1 MLIKHFKGATL
12 DYHSS
17 KQKMTKKILILLLLV
32 FVLYG
37 CKPDALTRLETP
49 TNLRYENYEVHFD
62 AVENAEMY
70 ILEVNGVT
78 HELTDTMFELPMIST
93 YDVRV
98 KSRAEGYQDSYY
110 TEMLNFTLEFDFVSP
125 SNINLIDGIL
135 FWDPVPNALSYLINV
150 DGLTYSTSDTSMQIS
165 LYSSIQKEIKIRS
178 IYRLGVSDYSIP
190 IYASSE
196 ITVLSSVTKNYSTLS
211 TFDLEVKSFENNPSV
226 ISIRNIADELVD
238 LSNILIANNKIFFK
252 SSFLQ
257 TQLTGL
263 HIYIIETNFGYHQ
276 VKINITNT
284 DRPYMISGSEILTDF
299 KEDVTIE
306 FELFGGN
313 VLSMSGND
321 ISVYEYTISGN
332 KVTIDKEFMVSQFI
346 KVPSRTTLILGYTL
360 ESGDNVVIGYIFI
373 KANQ

>member
-1 MLIKHFKGATL
+1 
-12 DYHSS
+12 
-17 KQKMTKKILILLLLV
+17 MTKKILILLLLV

-37 CKPDALTRLETP
+37 CKPEALTRLETP

-110 TEMLNFTLEFDFVSP
+110 TEMLNFTVEFDFVSP

-150 DGLTYSTSDTSMQIS
+150 DGLTYSTSDTSMEIS

-226 ISIRNIADELVD
+226 MSIRNIADELVD

-257 TQLTGL
+257 SQLTGL

-313 VLSMSGND
+313 FLSMSGND